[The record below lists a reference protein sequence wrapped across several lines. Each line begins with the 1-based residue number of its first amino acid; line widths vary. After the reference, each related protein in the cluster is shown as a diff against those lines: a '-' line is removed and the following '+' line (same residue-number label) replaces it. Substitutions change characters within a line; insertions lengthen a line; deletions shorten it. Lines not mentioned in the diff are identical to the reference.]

1 MLASQVRT
9 ITDLAVPAP
18 GGSGAIRWPNPRG
31 RQIAGDCGV
40 GSIVARDGEETT

>member
-9 ITDLAVPAP
+9 ITDLAVPAAV
-18 GGSGAIRWPNPRG
+18 GRGAIRCPNPLGSR
-31 RQIAGDCGV
+31 IAGDCGG